1 MAKCKICGSRV
12 PDGISECPMCGAK
25 ISVSQS
31 VGEQGSQSTPVK
43 TKPVQPQ
50 ASAPVE
56 PEPKSSASAPIPTH
70 TQAKCKVCGSR
81 IPEGA
86 SACPMCGAK
95 LKVSESAES
104 TVSPVQKPV
113 PVQPQENQNPQSEY
127 QPQPVPV
134 QPSSPVTP
142 PPKQPPVEPHK
153 PEASSAPNQSE
164 IAAAVS
170 YVMAQNIKIRSASDR
185 IMDTN
190 TLMDEMTTSKNKK
203 DNGFA
208 FMASRIR
215 KNAGM
220 AKAWCNV
227 VTDIETTK
235 TYIFNHQYND
245 ATYKNAVEDFM
256 QSANIA
262 INAMEKIRKNCL
274 IGIIGYP
281 IATII
286 SVIIMLYLLSELK
299 QLGLIIDIGI
309 LCMLIFMFVDFIV
322 LINQK
327 NKINSFLSRIRG

>member
-1 MAKCKICGSRV
+1 MPKCKVCGSRV
-12 PDGISECPMCGAK
+12 PDGVSECPMCGAK

-31 VGEQGSQSTPVK
+31 VS
-43 TKPVQPQ
+43 VQETQ
-50 ASAPVE
+50 AHASAPVE
-56 PEPKSSASAPIPTH
+56 PTQKSSASAPIPTH

-81 IPEGA
+81 IPDGA
-86 SACPMCGAK
+86 MSCPMCGAK

-127 QPQPVPV
+127 QPKPVPV

-170 YVMAQNIKIRSASDR
+170 YVMAQNTKIRSASDR

>member
-1 MAKCKICGSRV
+1 MAKCKVCGSRV
-12 PDGISECPMCGAK
+12 PDGVSECPMCGAK

-31 VGEQGSQSTPVK
+31 VSVQENQSTPVK
-43 TKPVQPQ
+43 EKAVQPQ
-50 ASAPVE
+50 ESAPVE
-56 PEPKSSASAPIPTH
+56 PAPKSSASAPIPTH

-81 IPEGA
+81 IPDGA
-86 SACPMCGAK
+86 TACPMCGAK

-113 PVQPQENQNPQSEY
+113 PVQSQENQKPQSEY

-134 QPSSPVTP
+134 QPSSPVIP
-142 PPKQPPVEPHK
+142 PPKQPSVEPHK
-153 PEASSAPNQSE
+153 PESSSSPNQSE

-170 YVMAQNIKIRSASDR
+170 YVMAQNTKIRIASDR

-220 AKAWCNV
+220 AKAWENV
-227 VTDIETTK
+227 VADIETTK
-235 TYIFNHQYND
+235 SYIYKHQYED
-245 ATYKNAVEDFM
+245 STYKNAVEDFI
-256 QSANIA
+256 QSTNIA

-274 IGIIGYP
+274 IGVIGYP
-281 IATII
+281 IATVI
-286 SVIIMLYLLSELK
+286 SVIIMLYLLYELK
-299 QLGLIIDIGI
+299 QIGMLIDIGI
-309 LCMLIFMFVDFIV
+309 LCMLIFIFVDFIV

-327 NKINSFLSRIRG
+327 NKINSFISRIKR